1 MKNNKQQQ
9 VDNKIDLK
17 IHLIV
22 FTVLTIII
30 VLDYLNIGIY
40 FKRNREKSN

>member
-30 VLDYLNIGIY
+30 VLDYLNIGLPC
-40 FKRNREKSN
+40 FF

>member
-1 MKNNKQQQ
+1 MNNQNY
-9 VDNKIDLK
+9 NKLDKKTEFK

-30 VLDYLNIGIY
+30 TLDYLNVGLPC
-40 FKRNREKSN
+40 FF